1 MQYEPVLKYCYR
13 RILRHHK
20 GATIFSIFAV
30 FFAVFFH
37 KGLVSGTFYTIG
49 DQFAELHPLR
59 RVSWDMIRHGS
70 LPLWSPYIFSGYPLL
85 SMAQNGLAYPP
96 TWGYLFLPSQWAEQ
110 INVLAPYLLAPIFTY
125 LYVRALG
132 KSRLA
137 GILAGLCFGYGGFMA
152 SRMANGLMPN
162 ATMWLPL
169 ILIPVLKVSE
179 RRFIPCLL
187 WACAAYLMSVLNGT
201 GQGFV
206 WVGITALA
214 YGFYLSAVETLSV
227 YKSSDERRPG
237 DLFRCWRPLAV
248 AGGAVILA
256 AGLASFQIFESLS
269 AKTLSIRNFLGIER
283 FNDLTYSPSH
293 AWRAFLAP
301 LYNCIESTPFISLGA
316 AVLALSGVV
325 VVVRKLLSDK
335 HLFLMRDPQL
345 SFWFIAATVSGL
357 LMLGTHT
364 PVYGL
369 LRYIPI
375 VNSFR
380 GPSRHSFEWSFALS
394 VLAAYGWDA
403 LTSYVKPRQKN
414 ARVDATLIASVA
426 VLILTIIVGCLWVN
440 DTPIR
445 HVHTDLD
452 VSILEDRY
460 LMWKAAF
467 TSLSVIGL
475 WLSLRVAPPT
485 LRTVGLCAWIMVACF
500 FEPYVGQVRW
510 WGKYTLTAD
519 RMTRIS
525 PTQQW
530 LRQYPPEENRVYTR
544 VKLLH
549 MEVNPEPLDID
560 SPNQTVI
567 AGLHNV
573 AGYEPLILQRYSR
586 ALGDVGMDGVS
597 KRGTFKPSDAPLDG
611 KSHVLDLLN
620 TRFLVAYSTLSI
632 EREFLVGRNGIGF
645 GQKDLPFDLLKEGEL
660 NFDGI
665 NFTGDNLAL
674 VTTLV
679 NSAGIGNRTVVA
691 RAEIHTADGQIITR
705 DILAGVDT
713 SEWAY
718 DRDDVRPVI
727 RHSRAPIFDSSRGDE
742 ENSFYAHRYMAA
754 IPLEKEYVIN
764 RVSIKQVPNTAPL
777 KVWKVSLHNS
787 RTKKSIALNT
797 EDPPDMT
804 GQPDTE
810 NQPEKTD
817 KIKEILSTERWKE
830 AHRTSDTI
838 VFRNERALPR
848 AWLVG
853 EVKFVDAEEAF
864 KTITG
869 ESDGDFD
876 PRRTA
881 LIEADVKSSYLLSH
895 ISGGEV
901 SPNAVAKIS
910 SYEPNRLKIDTEA
923 EHPSFLVLSEVNYPG
938 WKAQIDGVDTPIYQT
953 DYLLRGVELPAG
965 KHTVVMEYKAP
976 AFWKG
981 VYVSG
986 VTFFIVVALALY
998 GYVGAKLQAPIY
1010 KLVLKPCY
1018 QYALHILN
1026 ILQRHKNATIFFM
1039 FAAFF
1044 VVFFHKGLV
1053 SGTFYTIGDQFAE
1066 LHPLRRVSWD
1076 MIRHGSLPLWS
1087 PYIFSG
1093 YPLLSMAQNGLAYP
1107 PTWGYLFL
1115 PSQWAEQIIVLAPFL
1130 LAPIFTYLYVR
1141 ALGKSR
1147 LAGVLAGLC
1156 FGYGGFMAS
1165 WMSNGLMPSAVMWLP
1180 LVLIPIVKVSDSRF
1194 IPRLLCACAAYLM
1207 SVLNG
1212 TGQGFV
1218 WVGITALAYGF
1229 YLSAV
1234 ETLSVYRS
1242 SDDRRPWKLLMCWKP
1257 LAVAGGAVIFAA
1269 GLASFQ
1275 IFETWSAKTLSVRNA
1290 LEIERFNELA
1300 YSPTQALKAFLA
1312 PIYNYI
1318 ESTPFIPL
1326 GAAVLALLGVIVA
1339 LRGRMRDRHLFFWLV
1354 AAAVSG
1360 LLMLGA
1366 RTSVH
1371 GLLQRVPIVN
1381 AFRGPSRHSFEW
1393 TFALSVLAAYGW
1405 DAVTSYVK
1413 PRRENVRVNTAL
1425 ITSIATLILTII
1437 VGCLWVNGAPIRN
1450 VYTDGDVS
1458 IPESRYLMWKAA
1470 FTSLSLIGLWFSL
1483 RVTPLKHRTI
1493 GLCAWI
1499 AVACFFE
1506 PYIGQARWWGKYT
1519 LTADRMTRISPTQQW
1534 LQQYPPEGNRI
1545 YTRVRLLETELNPEP
1560 LDIDSPNHTVIAG
1573 LHNVAGYEPLILQR
1587 YSRALGDAWL
1597 DGISKRDTLTANDA
1611 PLDRKSHVLDLLNT
1625 RFLVTYS
1632 TLFTERDLM
1641 LERKGIRFRHQDLP
1655 IDLLKEGEL
1664 NFDNVDFKGDTLA
1677 LVTTLVDSVGI
1688 EDRSAVALA
1697 EIHTADGQIIT
1708 RDILA
1713 GIDTSEWAYDRNDV
1727 RPVIRHSRAPVFD
1740 SSPNDEGKFFH
1751 AHRYMAVIP
1760 LGGEYVINRVS
1771 IKKVPNTAALKVWK
1785 ASIHN
1790 SNTKKSI
1797 SLSTADQ
1804 VEAMRKLLPPDRWKE
1819 VHRTSDTIVFRN
1831 ERALPRVWLVG
1842 DVRAV
1847 GAEEALK
1854 TITGE
1859 SDGDFDPRRT
1869 ALIETGGKSSQ
1880 VLSQLSGGE
1889 VSPNAVAK
1897 ISSYEP
1903 NRLKIDTESEHPSFL
1918 VVSEVN
1924 YPGWAALM
1932 DGAETP
1938 IYQTDYLLRGVAL
1951 PAGKHTVVMEYK
1963 APAFWKGVYVS
1974 GVTFFIVIAL
1984 AIYSY
1989 IGAKLRAPSRKSVI
2003 IPEAV

>member
-1 MQYEPVLKYCYR
+1 MRFEPFLKSCYQH
-13 RILRHHK
+13 ILRRQK
-20 GATIFSIFAV
+20 SATIFFIFAA
-30 FFAVFFH
+30 FFVVFFH
-37 KGLVSGTFYTIG
+37 KGLITGTFYALG
-49 DQFAELHPLR
+49 DPFVELHPLR
-59 RVSWDMIRHGS
+59 RVAWDMIRHGS
-70 LPLWSPYIFSGYPLL
+70 LPLWTPYIFSGYPLL
-85 SMAQNGLAYPP
+85 SMAQNGLGYPL

-110 INVLAPYLLAPIFTY
+110 INVLAPFLLAPIFTY

-137 GILAGLCFGYGGFMA
+137 GVLAGLCFGYGGFMA
-152 SRMANGLMPN
+152 SRMSNGLMPN
-162 ATMWLPL
+162 AVMWLPL
-169 ILIPVLKVSE
+169 ILIPILKVSNS
-179 RRFIPCLL
+179 RFIPCLL
-187 WACAAYLMSVLNGT
+187 GASVAYLMSVLNGT

-206 WVGITALA
+206 WVGITAMA
-214 YGFYLSAVETLSV
+214 YGFYLSAVETVSV
-227 YKSSDERRPG
+227 YRSSDDRHPWK
-237 DLFRCWRPLAV
+237 LLMCWKPLAV

-256 AGLASFQIFESLS
+256 AGLASFQIFESWA
-269 AKTLSIRNFLGIER
+269 AKSLSIRNVLGVER
-283 FNDLTYSPSH
+283 FNDLTYSPTH

-301 LYNCIESTPFISLGA
+301 LYNCIESTPFVAPGA
-316 AVLALSGVV
+316 AILALGGVIIAL
-325 VVVRKLLSDK
+325 RALIRNK
-335 HLFLMRDPQL
+335 HLFLMRDPHL
-345 SFWFIAATVSGL
+345 SFWFIAAIVSGL
-357 LMLGTHT
+357 LILGTHT
-364 PVYGL
+364 PLYGL
-369 LRYIPI
+369 IRYIPI
-375 VNSFR
+375 VNAFR
-380 GPSRHSFEWSFALS
+380 GPSRLSFIWSLALS
-394 VLAAYGWDA
+394 VLAAYGLDA
-403 LTSYVKPRQKN
+403 LALYVKPKKEN
-414 ARVDATLIASVA
+414 ARVDKTLITSVA

-440 DTPIR
+440 NTPIR
-445 HVHTDLD
+445 HVHTDGD
-452 VSILEDRY
+452 VPILEDYY
-460 LMWKAAF
+460 LKWKAAF
-467 TSLSVIGL
+467 TCLSLIGL
-475 WLSLRVAPPT
+475 WFSLRIAPPK
-485 LRTVGLCAWIMVACF
+485 LRTIGLCAWIAVACF

-525 PTQQW
+525 PTQKW
-530 LRQYPPEENRVYTR
+530 LQQYPPEENRVYTR

-549 MEVNPEPLDID
+549 MEVNPEPLDVD
-560 SPNQTVI
+560 SPNQTVT

-597 KRGTFKPSDAPLDG
+597 KRGTFEPSDAPLDG

-620 TRFLVAYSTLSI
+620 TRFLVVYSTLSI
-632 EREFLVGRNGIGF
+632 ERETLVERKGIGF
-645 GQKDLPFDLLKEGEL
+645 GLKNLPGDLLNEGEL
-660 NFDGI
+660 NFDGK
-665 NFTGDNLAL
+665 NFSGDTLAI

-679 NSAGIGNRTVVA
+679 NSAGINDRTAIA
-691 RAEIHTADGQIITR
+691 RAEIQTTDGQIITR
-705 DILAGVDT
+705 DILAGIDT

-727 RHSRAPIFDSSRGDE
+727 RHARAPIFDSSWGDE

-797 EDPPDMT
+797 EDLPDMT

-810 NQPEKTD
+810 NRPEKTD

-895 ISGGEV
+895 ISGGEM

-938 WKAQIDGVDTPIYQT
+938 WNAQVDGVDTPIYQT
-953 DYLLRGVELPAG
+953 DYLLRGVALPAG
-965 KHTVVMEYKAP
+965 KHTIVMEYKAP

-986 VTFFIVVALALY
+986 LTFFIVVALALY
-998 GYVGAKLQAPIY
+998 GYVGAKLRAPVYRLI
-1010 KLVLKPCY
+1010 LKPCY
-1018 QYALHILN
+1018 QLAIHILN
-1026 ILQRHKNATIFFM
+1026 ILQHHKNATTFFI

-1044 VVFFHKGLV
+1044 VVFFHKGLIT
-1053 SGTFYTIGDQFAE
+1053 GTFYTIGDQFAE
-1066 LHPLRRVSWD
+1066 LHPLRRAAWD
-1076 MIRHGSLPLWS
+1076 MIRQGSLPLWT

-1093 YPLLSMAQNGLAYP
+1093 YPLLSMAQNGLGYP
-1107 PTWGYLFL
+1107 LTWGYLFL
-1115 PSQWAEQIIVLAPFL
+1115 PSQWAEQINVLAPFL

-1147 LAGVLAGLC
+1147 LAGILAGLC

-1165 WMSNGLMPSAVMWLP
+1165 WMTNGLMPSAVMWLP
-1180 LVLIPIVKVSDSRF
+1180 LVLIPILKVSERRF
-1194 IPRLLCACAAYLM
+1194 IPCLIWACGAYLM

-1229 YLSAV
+1229 YLSAA

-1242 SDDRRPWKLLMCWKP
+1242 SDDRRPWDLLRRWKP
-1257 LAVAGGAVIFAA
+1257 LAVAGGAVTLAA

-1275 IFETWSAKTLSVRNA
+1275 IFETWSAKTLSIRNA

-1300 YSPTQALKAFLA
+1300 FSPAHAWKAFLA
-1312 PIYNYI
+1312 PLYNYF

-1326 GAAVLALLGVIVA
+1326 GAAVLAMFGVIAA
-1339 LRGRMRDRHLFFWLV
+1339 LRKPARDKHLFFWFI
-1354 AAAVSG
+1354 AAITSG
-1360 LLMLGA
+1360 LLILGSH
-1366 RTSVH
+1366 TPLY
-1371 GLLQRVPIVN
+1371 GLLRHIPIVN

-1413 PRRENVRVNTAL
+1413 PRRENVRINTEL
-1425 ITSIATLILTII
+1425 ITSIAILILTII
-1437 VGCLWVNGAPIRN
+1437 VGCLWVKGAPIRN

-1506 PYIGQARWWGKYT
+1506 PYICQARWWGKYT
-1519 LTADRMTRISPTQQW
+1519 LTADRMTRISPTQRW
-1534 LQQYPPEGNRI
+1534 LQQYPPEENRV
-1545 YTRVRLLETELNPEP
+1545 YTRVRLLETEMNPEP

-1573 LHNVAGYEPLILQR
+1573 LQNVAGYEPLMLQR

-1641 LERKGIRFRHQDLP
+1641 LERKGIGFRHQDLP
-1655 IDLLKEGEL
+1655 CDLLKEGEL
-1664 NFDNVDFKGDTLA
+1664 KFDDVDFKGDTLA

-1688 EDRSAVALA
+1688 EDRIVVANA
-1697 EIHTADGQIIT
+1697 EIHTTDGRMIVT
-1708 RDILA
+1708 DILA
-1713 GIDTSEWAYDRNDV
+1713 GFDTSEWAYDRNDV
-1727 RPVIRHSRAPVFD
+1727 RQVIRHARAPIFD
-1740 SSPNDEGKFFH
+1740 SFPNDEGNFFR
-1751 AHRYMAVIP
+1751 AHRYIAIIP
-1760 LGGEYVINRVS
+1760 LGGEYAINRVS
-1771 IKKVPNTAALKVWK
+1771 IKKIPNTASLKVWK

-1790 SNTKKSI
+1790 SKTKESI
-1797 SLSTADQ
+1797 SLNTVDQ
-1804 VEAMRKLLPPDRWKE
+1804 AEKISRLLAPDRWKE
-1819 VHRTSDTIVFRN
+1819 VHRTGDTIVFRN
-1831 ERALPRVWLVG
+1831 ERALPRAWLVG
-1842 DVRAV
+1842 DVKAV

-1859 SDGDFDPRRT
+1859 SDNDFDPRRT
-1869 ALIETGGKSSQ
+1869 ALVETDVKSSPL
-1880 VLSQLSGGE
+1880 LSQLSGGE
-1889 VSPNAVAK
+1889 VSPSAVAK
-1897 ISSYEP
+1897 MSSYES
-1903 NRLKIDTESEHPSFL
+1903 NRLKIETEAEHPSFL

-1924 YPGWAALM
+1924 YPGWTARI

-1938 IYQTDYLLRGVAL
+1938 IYPTDYLLRGMAL
-1951 PAGKHTVVMEYK
+1951 PAGKHTVVMEYT
-1963 APAFWKGVYVS
+1963 APAFWKGMYVS
-1974 GVTFFIVIAL
+1974 GFTLIVLIAL
-1984 AIYSY
+1984 AAYGY
-1989 IGAKLRAPSRKSVI
+1989 VGAKLRAPSKESVI
-2003 IPEAV
+2003 VPKTA